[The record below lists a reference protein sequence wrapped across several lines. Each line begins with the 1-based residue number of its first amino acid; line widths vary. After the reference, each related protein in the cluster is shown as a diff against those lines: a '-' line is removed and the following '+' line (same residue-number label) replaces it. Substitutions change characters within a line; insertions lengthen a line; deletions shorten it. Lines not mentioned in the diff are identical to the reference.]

1 MAETTDLFEYDPSVA
16 AAIIF
21 AVLFGIAMVTHGYQ
35 LIRTR
40 TWFMLAFLIGGIFEF
55 GGYIARV
62 FTAQETPNWSIGPF
76 IIQHLLLLVA
86 PALLAAS
93 IYMELGRIILLVHGE
108 KHSIIS
114 RIWLTKIF
122 VGGDIV
128 SFLAQAIGA
137 GSMAGHSTSA
147 IKTGQTIILCG
158 LVAQILFFMLFAVT
172 AAIFHLRLLHTP
184 TQKVLNDAIPWRKHM
199 FALYASSFLILIRC
213 VFRLVE
219 YAQGRTGYLMS
230 NEVFLYLFDSVLM
243 LGTMIIFAM
252 IHPSEVNALLRGD
265 GSKAIKKVVQV
276 YSMV

>member
-21 AVLFGIAMVTHGYQ
+21 AVLFGIAMVTHAYQ

-40 TWFMLAFLIGGIFEF
+40 TWFMLAFLIGGICEYPRAHPSIINSRQPAKNFSPLVEF

-128 SFLAQAIGA
+128 SFLAQAIGK
-137 GSMAGHSTSA
+137 S
-147 IKTGQTIILCG
+147 K
-158 LVAQILFFMLFAVT
+158 
-172 AAIFHLRLLHTP
+172 P
-184 TQKVLNDAIPWRKHM
+184 AIPQK
-199 FALYASSFLILIRC
+199 S
-213 VFRLVE
+213 
-219 YAQGRTGYLMS
+219 T
-230 NEVFLYLFDSVLM
+230 
-243 LGTMIIFAM
+243 
-252 IHPSEVNALLRGD
+252 
-265 GSKAIKKVVQV
+265 
-276 YSMV
+276 